1 MENQQW
7 PSTTEGFDG
16 DLESQHALCSQ
27 ILFITETFLAIPDK
41 PQEGCLLIEAKY
53 LVW

>member
-7 PSTTEGFDG
+7 FDG
-16 DLESQHALCSQ
+16 DPESQHALCSQ
-27 ILFITETFLAIPDK
+27 VLFITETFLAIPDK

-53 LVW
+53 LVRYNISM